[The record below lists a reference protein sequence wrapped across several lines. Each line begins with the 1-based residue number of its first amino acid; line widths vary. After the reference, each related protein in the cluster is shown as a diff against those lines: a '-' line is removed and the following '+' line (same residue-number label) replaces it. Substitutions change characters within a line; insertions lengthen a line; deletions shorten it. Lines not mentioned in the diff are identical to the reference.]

1 MGVSKADGAGS
12 SPVAQPSTPKT
23 ETAPKAATPP
33 PAAPKNE
40 PMVKRW
46 APGEVPDAASGKA
59 TVFEAKSGGGPA
71 PAAAEKAAP
80 AAPGKGPAGPAP
92 GSYPTPADTDRI
104 ANNPDAAARN
114 LDITQAY
121 ADLSK
126 AMGQV
131 VGSENAN
138 WSTFATWASKQAGV
152 SIRGEDVPKA
162 MNDAIRGVAGFQDK
176 VDQVNGWLKK
186 LGMPQIPDLPGRLA
200 QKMVGAMDQV
210 QQAIGDGN
218 QRVFKEIA
226 PEFSKFIE
234 TFKGDTKYD
243 QAKVDKYL
251 QHFQP
256 GQEKLKDAFANYAKA
271 QFETDPKKKAELMLL
286 GNNLIGMH
294 EQTRLQGDIQKALN
308 APIDQVL
315 KPALKKIIRDT
326 MSSAGPFGSGK
337 WAYDKLDK
345 AGLIDKAISPI
356 LNVAGD
362 AFRKVATDQMMTLAT
377 PSGTLKLGS
386 DVPGGFPPNLRTID
400 NPDLK
405 KVLGQVDRT
414 PDTTRGSAGGD
425 WASFNDRMNYIVDLF
440 RAYGQDPKMFNPPF
454 PGRTGTYSK
463 GGVNGS

>member
-1 MGVSKADGAGS
+1 MGVSKTDGSGAA
-12 SPVAQPSTPKT
+12 PVAQPEPQAGA
-23 ETAPKAATPP
+23 APEAA
-33 PAAPKNE
+33 PAEAPKNE
-40 PMVKRW
+40 PLVKRW
-46 APGEVPDAASGKA
+46 QPNEVPAAASGNA

-71 PAAAEKAAP
+71 PAAPVDPK
-80 AAPGKGPAGPAP
+80 KGPSGPAP
-92 GSYPTPADTDRI
+92 GSYPTVADTQRI
-104 ANNPDAAARN
+104 ADNPDGAARN

-121 ADLSK
+121 GDLSK

-131 VGSENAN
+131 VGSDNAN

-152 SIRGEDVPKA
+152 SIRGEDLPKA
-162 MNDAIRGVAGFQDK
+162 MTDALRNVAGFQDK
-176 VDQVNGWLKK
+176 VNDVNGWLKK
-186 LGMPQIPDLPGRLA
+186 LGLPQIPDLPGKLA
-200 QKMVGAMDQV
+200 KHMVGALDQV
-210 QQAIGDGN
+210 QDAIAAGN

-226 PEFSKFIE
+226 PEFTKYID

-256 GQEKLKDAFANYAKA
+256 GQEKLRDAFSNYAKA
-271 QFETDPKKKAELMLL
+271 QFEKDPKKKAELMLL

-294 EQTRLQGDIQKALN
+294 EQTRLQPDIQKALN

-326 MSSAGPFGSGK
+326 ASNAIPFGGGK
-337 WAYDKLDK
+337 WLYDKADK

-356 LNVAGD
+356 LNKAGD
-362 AFRKVATDQMMTLAT
+362 AWRQVATDQMMTLAT

-386 DVPGGFPPNLRTID
+386 DVPKGFPTNLQKID
-400 NPDLK
+400 NPDLQ

-414 PDTTRGSAGGD
+414 PNTTKGSGASD

-440 RAYGQDPKMFNPPF
+440 RAYGQDPSLFNPPF
-454 PGRTGTYSK
+454 PGRTGSYSK
-463 GGVNGS
+463 GTVNGS

>member
-1 MGVSKADGAGS
+1 MGVSKTDGTGVA
-12 SPVAQPSTPKT
+12 PAAQP
-23 ETAPKAATPP
+23 APKPEAAPAAAAP
-33 PAAPKNE
+33 AAAPKNE
-40 PMVKRW
+40 PLVKRW
-46 APGEVPDAASGKA
+46 QAGEVPAAASGNA

-71 PAAAEKAAP
+71 AAAAP
-80 AAPGKGPAGPAP
+80 APAKGPAGPTP
-92 GSYPTPADTDRI
+92 GSYPTVADTQRI
-104 ANNPDAAARN
+104 ADNPDGAARN

-121 ADLSK
+121 SDLSK

-131 VGSENAN
+131 VGSDNAN

-162 MNDAIRGVAGFQDK
+162 LTDAIRGTAGFQDK

-200 QKMVGAMDQV
+200 QKMAGAMDQV
-210 QQAIGDGN
+210 QGAIADGN

-226 PEFSKFIE
+226 PEFTKFID

-243 QAKVDKYL
+243 QAKVDRYL

-256 GQEKLKDAFANYAKA
+256 GQEKLRDAFANYAKA

-286 GNNLIGMH
+286 GNNQIGMH
-294 EQTRLQGDIQKALN
+294 EQTRLQPDIMKALN

-326 MSSAGPFGSGK
+326 MSNAGPFGSGK

-345 AGLIDKAISPI
+345 AGLIDKAISPV
-356 LNVAGD
+356 LNGA
-362 AFRKVATDQMMTLAT
+362 ASAWRQVATDQLMTLAT
-377 PSGTLKLGS
+377 PGGTLKLGS
-386 DVPGGFPPNLRTID
+386 DVPKGFPKNLQTID
-400 NPDLK
+400 NPDLQ

-414 PDTTRGSAGGD
+414 PNTTKGSAGND

-440 RAYGQDPKMFNPPF
+440 RAYGQDPSLFNAPF
-454 PGRTGTYSK
+454 PGRSGSYSK
-463 GGVNGS
+463 GSFSGS